1 MTIILGISAYYH
13 DSAAAIIKNGEIIA
27 AAQEE
32 RFTRIKHDSAFPKN
46 AINYCL
52 KEAQIKPEQLDGVV
66 FYEKPLIKFE
76 RILETVI
83 AFAPKSLKLFI
94 DSMPIWLNTKLF
106 IPKEIDKFF
115 NNELKCPIYFT
126 SHHESHQASAFYP
139 SPFDDAV
146 ILCLDGVGEWD
157 TTSWGIGNKNRLE
170 IKQVIEFPHSLGLL
184 YSAFTSYL
192 GFKVNSGEYKVMGLA
207 PYGEPIYKDLILK
220 NITDVKQDGSFWLN
234 QKYFS
239 YGYKDRMYSPKLI
252 ELFQLPPRIPET
264 EITQKHMD
272 IAESIQSVTNEII
285 LKLAKGI
292 KKKSGMKNLCL
303 AGGCALNCVANG
315 ILLKEKIF
323 DNIWIQPASG
333 DAGGALGAAMCIYYN
348 VLNNHRKT
356 NSKSTQKYS
365 LLGISYKN
373 EQIKEI
379 LDKYNAQYEI
389 YEESSAVERIIAE
402 ELNNGKIIGHF
413 AGRMEYGPR
422 ALGNRSILAD
432 ARDTNMQKRLNLA
445 IKKREAFRP
454 FAPSCLEEDAQYY
467 FNLDGNTSPYMLLT
481 TEVSDNIKITTDK
494 NITGL
499 KQLDYA
505 HSTIPAVT
513 HVDYSA
519 RIQTVSKDSNPRFYN
534 IINEF
539 KKLTGCCV
547 VVNTSFNIRGEPI
560 VCSPEDAYRCFMH
573 TDMDMLVIEN
583 FVLYKNKQQEIHI
596 DDYYTISD

>member
-1 MTIILGISAYYH
+1 MGISAYYH

-272 IAESIQSVTNEII
+272 IAASIQSVTNEII
-285 LKLAKGI
+285 
-292 KKKSGMKNLCL
+292 
-303 AGGCALNCVANG
+303 
-315 ILLKEKIF
+315 
-323 DNIWIQPASG
+323 
-333 DAGGALGAAMCIYYN
+333 
-348 VLNNHRKT
+348 VL
-356 NSKSTQKYS
+356 
-365 LLGISYKN
+365 
-373 EQIKEI
+373 
-379 LDKYNAQYEI
+379 
-389 YEESSAVERIIAE
+389 
-402 ELNNGKIIGHF
+402 
-413 AGRMEYGPR
+413 
-422 ALGNRSILAD
+422 
-432 ARDTNMQKRLNLA
+432 
-445 IKKREAFRP
+445 
-454 FAPSCLEEDAQYY
+454 
-467 FNLDGNTSPYMLLT
+467 
-481 TEVSDNIKITTDK
+481 
-494 NITGL
+494 
-499 KQLDYA
+499 
-505 HSTIPAVT
+505 
-513 HVDYSA
+513 
-519 RIQTVSKDSNPRFYN
+519 
-534 IINEF
+534 
-539 KKLTGCCV
+539 
-547 VVNTSFNIRGEPI
+547 
-560 VCSPEDAYRCFMH
+560 
-573 TDMDMLVIEN
+573 
-583 FVLYKNKQQEIHI
+583 
-596 DDYYTISD
+596 